1 MKKEGLLYEKLDNQ
15 SLHCFLCSHH
25 CKIAEQKFGFCG
37 VRQNLKGTLFT
48 YAYGQVIAAHVDPI
62 EKKPL
67 YHFLPGSLSFSIA
80 TIGCNFRCEFCQN
93 WQISQANF
101 QERGL
106 QERGLS
112 PQLVPEGEGT
122 VPAVP
127 EHGEAL
133 SPQEIVELAL
143 GHKCK
148 SISYTYTEPTIFFE
162 YAYES
167 AKQAKEKGLK
177 NIFVTNG
184 YMTAE
189 CLELIRPYLD
199 AANVDLKFFK
209 DESYKKVC
217 SGSLQPVI
225 NSIKLMKKMGIWVEV
240 TTLVIPDKNDSD
252 EELKSIADF
261 IASVDKNMPWHVSR
275 FHPDYKLDHHHSTPE
290 ATLEKAVALGSDA
303 GLKFVYAG
311 NVYGFGNDTCCPGCK
326 KVLMRR
332 EGFSVL
338 EYHIEHGK
346 CVNCNEA
353 ISGVF
358 E

>member
-1 MKKEGLLYEKLDNQ
+1 MN
-15 SLHCFLCSHH
+15 
-25 CKIAEQKFGFCG
+25 
-37 VRQNLKGTLFT
+37 
-48 YAYGQVIAAHVDPI
+48 
-62 EKKPL
+62 
-67 YHFLPGSLSFSIA
+67 
-80 TIGCNFRCEFCQN
+80 
-93 WQISQANF
+93 
-101 QERGL
+101 RG
-106 QERGLS
+106 
-112 PQLVPEGEGT
+112 P
-122 VPAVP
+122 
-127 EHGEAL
+127 
-133 SPQEIVELAL
+133 
-143 GHKCK
+143 C
-148 SISYTYTEPTIFFE
+148 
-162 YAYES
+162 
-167 AKQAKEKGLK
+167 
-177 NIFVTNG
+177 
-184 YMTAE
+184 E

-275 FHPDYKLDHHHSTPE
+275 FHPDYKLDHHHSTHE
-290 ATLEKAVALGSDA
+290 ATLEKAVAIGNDA

-311 NVYGFGNDTCCPGCK
+311 NVYGFGKRRPNHGLVAYGFGNDTCCPGCK

-332 EGFSVL
+332 EGFGVL

-346 CVNCNEA
+346 CINCNEA